1 MSTLAPQLLLEI
13 GLSKEHSF
21 ENYIPPVAND
31 VCGKL
36 KYSVFESRQPFVYLV
51 GPKDCG
57 KTHLS
62 IASHNFA
69 TKHDLNSYYVSCR
82 DVRNSMSGEEF
93 ETYLE
98 HLKSFD
104 FLVLDG
110 VEAFFGDALFE
121 IALFSLYNHYRD
133 LGLQMLCS
141 ARDLPQHLGIKLP
154 DLDSR
159 MRSGLTISVQQLSE
173 DEMKQALDH
182 RARERG
188 IVLSEEVINF
198 VYLRSSRSLG
208 ALLGV
213 LDRLDHAQ
221 LVEKRSLT
229 VPFVK
234 KVLGL

>member
-21 ENYIPPVAND
+21 DNYVSPND
-31 VCGKL
+31 SDLGKRL
-36 KYSVFESRQPFVYLV
+36 KHAVFESKQPFVYLV

-62 IASHNFA
+62 IAMHNA
-69 TKHDLNSYYVSCR
+69 AIKRDLKSYYVSCR
-82 DVRNSMSGEEF
+82 DVKGTMTGAEF
-93 ETYLE
+93 HTYLD

-104 FLVLDG
+104 VLIVDG
-110 VEAFFGDALFE
+110 VESFFGDTDFE
-121 IALFSLYNHYRD
+121 LALFSLYNHYRD
-133 LGLQMLCS
+133 QNLQLVCS
-141 ARDLPQHLGIKLP
+141 ARDLPVHLGIELA

-159 MRSGLTISVQQLSE
+159 MRSGLTVSVQQLSE
-173 DEMKQALDH
+173 GEMKQALDR
-182 RARERG
+182 RAQERG
-188 IVLSEEVINF
+188 IVLSDDVINF
-198 VYLRSSRSLG
+198 IYLRSSRSLG